1 MDKQQNKE
9 IPNLQTLAKLWQ
21 QSTLVSTRGT
31 QNVALARCEMDA
43 DDSPDLLPVVPSVF
57 GNEPAASEDEVKM
70 AIATLA
76 ACFPQQTSMFWG
88 FVAKQAI
95 KKCLSRARLEY
106 IVERVTLNH
115 KFPTITMADI
125 FGVDKSIHT
134 LTYDEISALIVPH
147 KPLAQIYFNGKY
159 YIVYADDAEKCGYV
173 YAPYESMAERDAREK
188 KERDERWE
196 KEYEEMVKN
205 GEIDPNAPI
214 VNDFHQL
221 SQQIADGMSVKRRD
235 EQKAKERRI
244 YAIRQRVIKANQK
257 LFDTDPDNAFDRINE
272 KINEE
277 LKKARLL

>member
-1 MDKQQNKE
+1 
-9 IPNLQTLAKLWQ
+9 
-21 QSTLVSTRGT
+21 
-31 QNVALARCEMDA
+31 
-43 DDSPDLLPVVPSVF
+43 
-57 GNEPAASEDEVKM
+57 
-70 AIATLA
+70 
-76 ACFPQQTSMFWG
+76 
-88 FVAKQAI
+88 
-95 KKCLSRARLEY
+95 
-106 IVERVTLNH
+106 
-115 KFPTITMADI
+115 MADI